1 MKTMPQ
7 EMKEEKVEERKA
19 MGMGGK
25 PPVRVALGGN
35 LRSEGQPRSH
45 GGGVWSYTQSG
56 PGGDRWSGRP

>member
-7 EMKEEKVEERKA
+7 EMKEEKVGGRKA

-25 PPVRVALGGN
+25 TLVRVALGEN

-45 GGGVWSYTQSG
+45 GEGVWSCTQSG